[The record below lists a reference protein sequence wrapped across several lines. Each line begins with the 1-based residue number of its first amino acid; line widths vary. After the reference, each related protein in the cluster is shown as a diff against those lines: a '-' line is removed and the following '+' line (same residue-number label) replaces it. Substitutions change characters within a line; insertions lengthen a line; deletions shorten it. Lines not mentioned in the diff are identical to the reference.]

1 MKIFSR
7 TKKFNNNEMIFVRLI
22 LEFSP
27 WHLSNKILVNRV
39 PSIWLTSFTITTLLE
54 AKDQVELG
62 RMGLNID
69 TRDIELSINWLIS
82 KQSEDGSFQVRK
94 A

>member
-1 MKIFSR
+1 MKILFW
-7 TKKFNNNEMIFVRLI
+7 KFNNNEMILVRLI

-27 WHLSNKILVNRV
+27 WHLSNKILVNRI

-54 AKDQVELG
+54 AKDQVELE
-62 RMGLNID
+62 RMGINID
-69 TRDIELSINWLIS
+69 TSDIELSINWLIS
-82 KQSEDGSFQVRK
+82 KQSEDGSFQVRT